1 MYVTHDY
8 GRSWSY
14 TIGGPYSTYS
24 AFLIG
29 KDRIVVYAPV
39 AVPSTTG
46 ITRVPCISGSSHHKA
61 DRMTGSTVV
70 VGRGQI
76 VVVTGAL
83 RSLNPHKLS

>member
-29 KDRIVVYAPV
+29 KDRIVVYAPSGG
-39 AVPSTTG
+39 AVDDG
-46 ITRVPCISGSSHHKA
+46 NHQGNLYQWAESSQ
-61 DRMTGSTVV
+61 
-70 VGRGQI
+70 GR
-76 VVVTGAL
+76 
-83 RSLNPHKLS
+83 